1 MLNVTLAG
9 CLSIYTSLAMVRKES
24 LMSTFCQSR
33 MKVNGSSANGLLL
46 LPYHEKLVAQ
56 FVERSPTAWLKKSRE

>member
-24 LMSTFCQSR
+24 LMSPFCQSR
-33 MKVNGSSANGLLL
+33 MKVNGSSANGLL
-46 LPYHEKLVAQ
+46 YHEKLVAQ